1 MNNME
6 KKLTYT
12 QAMKQLEEIVGQLE
26 DNSLD
31 IDQLADKV
39 RQAQELIKFCRDR
52 LYKTDQEIQKLLNL
66 ED

>member
-1 MNNME
+1 ME

-39 RQAQELIKFCRDR
+39 KQAQELIKFCRDR
-52 LYKTDQEIQKLLNL
+52 LYKTDLEIQKLLNL

>member
-1 MNNME
+1 ME

-12 QAMKQLEEIVGQLE
+12 QVMKQLEEIVGQLE

-39 RQAQELIKFCRDR
+39 KQAQELIKFCRDR
-52 LYKTDQEIQKLLNL
+52 LYKTDLEIQKLLNP

>member
-1 MNNME
+1 ME

-39 RQAQELIKFCRDR
+39 KQAQELIKFCRGR
-52 LYKTDQEIQKLLNL
+52 LYKTDLEIQKLLNP